1 MTAYQ
6 REPSSLARAMGPVAR
21 DLLGEPNN
29 ELSTDDDLRFGARG
43 SLAVNVK
50 AGTYF
55 DHEAGEGGGVLDL
68 VMRRRHT
75 DKDGALSWLREHKY
89 VPPPSSMNIV
99 ARYPYTDPDGQ
110 LLYEVVRLEPKRFL
124 QRRPDGAGGWVWKT
138 KDLPFVLYRLP
149 SVLAAVAAGS
159 VVYVT
164 EGEKAADALAKLGV
178 TATCSPRGANKW
190 RDDYSPALA
199 GADVVLL
206 PDNDAAGRDHMAM
219 VAASLRR
226 MQHRAAR
233 LRVLPL
239 PGLPDKG
246 DVFDWVTAG
255 GTGEKLIA
263 LAEAAGEPDAA
274 PAPPEMR
281 NVDGFDLTEDGIAQ
295 AFAAQHEGELRY
307 CHHAQHWYVWAGSY
321 WRREETELA
330 FSYARDICRRMA
342 LSAEEKDQPKISKAA
357 FSASVERFAQSDR
370 VFAVTAG
377 TWDRDPWLLG
387 TPGGTVELRTGTLR
401 AADRADL
408 ITKHTACPPAPP
420 GTPHPEWTAFLDA
433 ATGRDKDLQAFLQ
446 RLVGYCLTG
455 DVTEE
460 VLAFLYGEGGTGKGT
475 FLGAIVAVLADYAV
489 SVPIEV
495 FTAGTRLN
503 LEYYRAQMA
512 GARLVSA
519 SETEAGATWAE
530 SQIKEMTGN
539 EAPLS
544 GRHPYGK
551 PFTFMPRFKIML
563 VGNHAPRLKGR
574 SKAME
579 RRMRIAPF
587 KHKPEKPD
595 HDLKERLRHEQPA
608 ILRWC
613 IDGCVAWQEQRL
625 GTCKAVARETDTYFA
640 QQDHFGRWLAE
651 RCVIGASI
659 APVSERPSKLLADF
673 LAWSK
678 EGGEASVTASEF
690 RELVER
696 TAGLR
701 YARVKGIQW
710 VRYLAL
716 KTAKQTED
724 DLEDAGFGDEDP
736 AGG

>member
-1 MTAYQ
+1 MSGFAKQ
-6 REPSSLARAMGPVAR
+6 SIAFARAMGPVAR
-21 DLLGEPNN
+21 ELLGEPN
-29 ELSTDDDLRFGARG
+29 ESLSSDDELRFGAHG
-43 SLAVNVK
+43 SVAVDLK
-50 AGTYF
+50 AGTYY
-55 DHEAGEGGGVLDL
+55 DHEAGEGGGTLDL
-68 VMRRRHT
+68 VMRRRHA
-75 DKDGALSWLREHKY
+75 DKAAALQWLIERKH
-89 VPPPSSMNIV
+89 VPPPAGLNIK
-99 ARYPYTDPDGQ
+99 ARYPYTAADGQ
-110 LLYEVVRLEPKRFL
+110 LLFEVVRLEPKSFR
-124 QRRPDGAGGWVWKT
+124 QRRPDGAGGWFWKMQGVQR
-138 KDLPFVLYRLP
+138 VLYRLP
-149 SVLAAVAAGS
+149 SVLAAVEAGT
-159 VVYVT
+159 VVYVV
-164 EGEKAADALAKLGV
+164 EGEKSADSLAALGV
-178 TATCSPRGANKW
+178 TATCSPGGAGKW
-190 RDDYSPALA
+190 RDSYSPALA

-206 PDNDAAGRDHMAM
+206 PDNDQAGRDH
-219 VAASLRR
+219 VASVATSLRR
-226 MQHRAAR
+226 MHHRAGR
-233 LRVLPL
+233 LRVLTL

-246 DVFDWVTAG
+246 DVFDWLVAG
-255 GTGEKLIA
+255 GTVEALAA

-274 PAPPEMR
+274 AEPADAPGA
-281 NVDGFDLTEDGIAQ
+281 DGFDLTEDGIAQ

-321 WRREETELA
+321 WRREETKLA
-330 FSYARDICRRMA
+330 FSYAREICRRMA
-342 LSAEEKDQPKISKAA
+342 PQAEEKDQPKISKAA
-357 FSASVERFAQSDR
+357 FSASVERFAQADR
-370 VFAVTAG
+370 VFAVTAE
-377 TWDRDPWLLG
+377 TWDRDGWLLG
-387 TPGGTVELRTGTLR
+387 TPGGTVDLRTGELR

-408 ITKHTACPPAPP
+408 ITKHTACAPALP

-433 ATGRDKDLQAFLQ
+433 ATGHDKELQGFLQ

-512 GARLVSA
+512 GARLVTA

-587 KHKPEKPD
+587 KHKPEQPD
-595 HDLKERLRHEQPA
+595 HGLKERLRAELPA

-613 IDGCVAWQEQRL
+613 IDGCVAWQRERL
-625 GTCKAVARETDTYFA
+625 GTCAAVARETDSYFA

-651 RCVIGASI
+651 RCDRSSAMN
-659 APVSERPSKLLADF
+659 PMSERPSKLLADF
-673 LAWSK
+673 LAWAK
-678 EGGEASVTASEF
+678 ESGEASVTSSEF

-696 TAGLR
+696 TPGLK
-701 YARVKGIQW
+701 YGLTKGVQW
-710 VRYLAL
+710 VRGLGL
-716 KTAKQTED
+716 KPTEA
-724 DLEDAGFGDEDP
+724 ERGRYGDHDQ
-736 AGG
+736 

>member
-1 MTAYQ
+1 MSAYQ
-6 REPSSLARAMGPVAR
+6 REPSVLARAMGPVAR
-21 DLLGEPNN
+21 ELLGEPN
-29 ELSTDDDLRFGARG
+29 EDLSTDDDLKFGARG
-43 SLAVNVK
+43 SIAVNLK
-50 AGTYF
+50 AGTYY
-55 DHEAGEGGGVLDL
+55 DHSAGEGGGVLDL

-75 DKDGALSWLREHKY
+75 DKDGALAWLRERKHI
-89 VPPPSSMNIV
+89 PEPSGMNIV
-99 ARYPYTDPDGQ
+99 ARYPYTDPDGK
-110 LLYEVVRLEPKRFL
+110 LLYEVVRLDPKDFR
-124 QRRPDGAGGWVWKT
+124 QRRPDGAGGWIWKT
-138 KDLPFVLYRLP
+138 KGMQLVLYRLP
-149 SVLAAVAAGS
+149 SVLAAIQAGK

-164 EGEKAADALAKLGV
+164 EGEKSADALAAAGL
-178 TATCSPRGANKW
+178 TATCAPRGACKW
-190 RDDYSPALA
+190 RDEYSPTLA

-206 PDNDAAGRDHMAM
+206 PDNDDAGRKHVAM

-226 MQHRAAR
+226 MSEPSAAI
-233 LRVLPL
+233 RVLTL
-239 PGLPDKG
+239 PNLPDKG
-246 DVFDWVTAG
+246 DVFDWLQAG
-255 GTGEKLIA
+255 GTVAELAA
-263 LAEAAGEPDAA
+263 LTDAALEPDTAE
-274 PAPPEMR
+274 PASER
-281 NVDGFDLTEDGIAQ
+281 QQGDDSGLTEDGIAL
-295 AFAAQHEGELRY
+295 AFAAQHGGELRY

-321 WRREETELA
+321 WRREETKLA
-330 FSYARDICRRMA
+330 FSYAREICRRMA
-342 LSAEEKDQPKISKAA
+342 PMAEEKDQPKISKAA
-357 FSASVERFAQSDR
+357 FSASVERFAQADR
-370 VFAVTAG
+370 VFAVTAD

-387 TPGGTVELRTGTLR
+387 TPGGTVDLRTGVLR
-401 AADRADL
+401 EASRNDL
-408 ITKHTACPPAPP
+408 ITKHTACAPASV

-433 ATGRDKDLQAFLQ
+433 ATGNDKELQAFLQ
-446 RLVGYCLTG
+446 RLVGYMLTG

-512 GARLVSA
+512 GARLVTA

-595 HDLKERLRHEQPA
+595 HGLKDRLRQEQPA

-613 IDGCVAWQEQRL
+613 IDGCLAWRKSRL
-625 GTCKAVARETDTYFA
+625 GTCAAVQAETDTYFA
-640 QQDHFGRWLAE
+640 QQDHFGRWMAE
-651 RCVIGASI
+651 RCNVTGSM
-659 APVSERPSKLLADF
+659 SERPSKLLSDF
-673 LAWSK
+673 LTWAK
-678 EGGEASVTASEF
+678 ESGEASVTSSEF

-696 TAGLR
+696 FGGLR
-701 YARVKGIQW
+701 YAVVKGVQW
-710 VRYLAL
+710 VRGVGL
-716 KTAKQTED
+716 KPTEAQQAQADQQRGRYGD
-724 DLEDAGFGDEDP
+724 DR
-736 AGG
+736 